1 MILQSGSCQF
11 THSASEQ
18 FFSQIQMASKGLH
31 SYSSFLHENRK
42 ELAILLLIG
51 AVAGAAYYFF
61 HYSQPQEIIPLE
73 ERGVLDLQQITI
85 NDFQHERKSWKLI
98 GNRALVSEKSNRMR
112 IEKVKIW
119 VYAIDNSSDNFSSEN
134 SSSVNNSEQVALYI
148 TADQGLIEKHDNR
161 VTLSGNVV
169 LWREDG
175 SEAHTETA
183 IYDAKKEILTIPK
196 PVRMLGEGH
205 TMLGSGL
212 TYDVSKGILNLK
224 EPVLVRHDNNTVKNN

>member
-1 MILQSGSCQF
+1 
-11 THSASEQ
+11 
-18 FFSQIQMASKGLH
+18 MASKGLH

-119 VYAIDNSSDNFSSEN
+119 VYAVDNSSDNSSSGTLVSVEN
-134 SSSVNNSEQVALYI
+134 SSQQIALYI
-148 TADQGLIEKHDNR
+148 TADQGLIEKYDNR

-224 EPVLVRHDNNTVKNN
+224 EPVLVRHDNNTVKSN

>member
-1 MILQSGSCQF
+1 
-11 THSASEQ
+11 
-18 FFSQIQMASKGLH
+18 MASKGLH

-42 ELAILLLIG
+42 ELALLLLIG

-98 GNRALVSEKSNRMR
+98 GNRAVVSEKSNRMR

-119 VYAIDNSSDNFSSEN
+119 VYAVDNSSDNFSSEN
-134 SSSVNNSEQVALYI
+134 SASVNSSSEQVALYI

-224 EPVLVRHDNNTVKNN
+224 EPVLVRHDNNTVKSN

>member
-1 MILQSGSCQF
+1 
-11 THSASEQ
+11 
-18 FFSQIQMASKGLH
+18 MASQGLQ
-31 SYSSFLHENRK
+31 SYSSFLLENRK
-42 ELAILLLIG
+42 ELAILLLLG

-85 NDFQHERKSWKLI
+85 NDYQHERKSWKLI
-98 GNRALVSEKSNRMR
+98 GNRAVVSEKSNRMR

-119 VYAIDNSSDNFSSEN
+119 VYAVDNSSDNYSSKT
-134 SSSVNNSEQVALYI
+134 SVSVNNPSQQVAIYI

-212 TYDVSKGILNLK
+212 TYVVSKGILNLK
-224 EPVLVRHDNNTVKNN
+224 EPVLVRHDNNTVNSN

>member
-1 MILQSGSCQF
+1 
-11 THSASEQ
+11 
-18 FFSQIQMASKGLH
+18 MASKGLH

-85 NDFQHERKSWKLI
+85 NDYQHERKSWKLI
-98 GNRALVSEKSNRMR
+98 GNRAVVSEKSNRMR

-119 VYAIDNSSDNFSSEN
+119 VYAVDNSSDNSSSEN
-134 SSSVNNSEQVALYI
+134 SASVNNSSEQVALYI

>member
-1 MILQSGSCQF
+1 
-11 THSASEQ
+11 
-18 FFSQIQMASKGLH
+18 MASKGLH

-98 GNRALVSEKSNRMR
+98 GNRAVVSEKSNRMR

-119 VYAIDNSSDNFSSEN
+119 VYAVDNSSDNSFSEN
-134 SSSVNNSEQVALYI
+134 SASVNNPSEQVALYI

-161 VTLSGNVV
+161 LTLSGNVV

-224 EPVLVRHDNNTVKNN
+224 EPVLVRHDNNTVKSN

>member
-1 MILQSGSCQF
+1 MG
-11 THSASEQ
+11 
-18 FFSQIQMASKGLH
+18 SKGLH

-73 ERGVLDLQQITI
+73 ERGVLELQQITI

-119 VYAIDNSSDNFSSEN
+119 VYAVDNSYKNSSSEN
-134 SSSVNNSEQVALYI
+134 SASVDNSSEQVALYI

-205 TMLGSGL
+205 TMLGNGL

-224 EPVLVRHDNNTVKNN
+224 EPVLVRHDNNTVKSN

>member
-1 MILQSGSCQF
+1 
-11 THSASEQ
+11 
-18 FFSQIQMASKGLH
+18 MASKGLH

-98 GNRALVSEKSNRMR
+98 GNRAVVSEKSNRMR

-119 VYAIDNSSDNFSSEN
+119 VYAVDNSSDNSSSET
-134 SSSVNNSEQVALYI
+134 SVSVNNPSQQVALYI

-224 EPVLVRHDNNTVKNN
+224 EPVLVRHDNNTVKSN

>member
-1 MILQSGSCQF
+1 
-11 THSASEQ
+11 
-18 FFSQIQMASKGLH
+18 MASKGLH

-51 AVAGAAYYFF
+51 AVAGAAYYFS
-61 HYSQPQEIIPLE
+61 HYSQPQEIFPLE
-73 ERGVLDLQQITI
+73 ERGVLELQQITI

-98 GNRALVSEKSNRMR
+98 GNRAVVSEKSNRMR

-119 VYAIDNSSDNFSSEN
+119 VYAVDNSSDNSSLGTIFSEEN
-134 SSSVNNSEQVALYI
+134 PSQQVALYI

-205 TMLGSGL
+205 TMLGSSL

-224 EPVLVRHDNNTVKNN
+224 EPVLVRHDNNTVNSN

>member
-1 MILQSGSCQF
+1 
-11 THSASEQ
+11 
-18 FFSQIQMASKGLH
+18 MASKGLH

-42 ELAILLLIG
+42 ELALLLLIG

-119 VYAIDNSSDNFSSEN
+119 VYAVDNSSNNSSSEN
-134 SSSVNNSEQVALYI
+134 SASVNNSSEQVALYI

-224 EPVLVRHDNNTVKNN
+224 EPVLVRHDNNTVKSN

>member
-1 MILQSGSCQF
+1 MG
-11 THSASEQ
+11 
-18 FFSQIQMASKGLH
+18 SKGLH
-31 SYSSFLHENRK
+31 SYSSFLHENRN

-73 ERGVLDLQQITI
+73 EKGVLDLQQITI
-85 NDFQHERKSWKLI
+85 NDYQHERKSWKLI

-119 VYAIDNSSDNFSSEN
+119 VYAVDNSSNNSSSEN
-134 SSSVNNSEQVALYI
+134 SASVNNSYEQVALYI

-224 EPVLVRHDNNTVKNN
+224 EPVLVRHDNNTVKSN

>member
-1 MILQSGSCQF
+1 
-11 THSASEQ
+11 
-18 FFSQIQMASKGLH
+18 MASQGLQ
-31 SYSSFLHENRK
+31 SYSSFLLENRK
-42 ELAILLLIG
+42 ELAILLLLG

-119 VYAIDNSSDNFSSEN
+119 VYAVDNSSDNYSSET
-134 SSSVNNSEQVALYI
+134 SVSVNNPSQQVALYI

-224 EPVLVRHDNNTVKNN
+224 EPVLVRHDNITLKSN

>member
-1 MILQSGSCQF
+1 
-11 THSASEQ
+11 
-18 FFSQIQMASKGLH
+18 MASKGLH

-85 NDFQHERKSWKLI
+85 NDYQHEQKSWKLI
-98 GNRALVSEKSNRMR
+98 GNRAVVSEKSNRMR

-119 VYAIDNSSDNFSSEN
+119 VYAVDNSSNNSSSEN
-134 SSSVNNSEQVALYI
+134 SASVNNSSEQVALYI

-196 PVRMLGEGH
+196 PVRMLAEGH

-224 EPVLVRHDNNTVKNN
+224 EPVLVRHDNNTVKSN

>member
-1 MILQSGSCQF
+1 
-11 THSASEQ
+11 
-18 FFSQIQMASKGLH
+18 MASKGLH

-42 ELAILLLIG
+42 ELALLLLIG

-119 VYAIDNSSDNFSSEN
+119 VYAVDNSSDNSSSEN
-134 SSSVNNSEQVALYI
+134 SASVNNSSEQVALYI

-224 EPVLVRHDNNTVKNN
+224 EPVLVRHDNNTVKSN

>member
-1 MILQSGSCQF
+1 
-11 THSASEQ
+11 
-18 FFSQIQMASKGLH
+18 MASKGLN
-31 SYSSFLHENRK
+31 SYSSFLHENHK

-98 GNRALVSEKSNRMR
+98 GNRAVVSEKSNRMR

-119 VYAIDNSSDNFSSEN
+119 VYAVDNSSDNSSSEN
-134 SSSVNNSEQVALYI
+134 SASVNNSSEQVALYI

-224 EPVLVRHDNNTVKNN
+224 EPVLVRHDNNSVNIN

>member
-1 MILQSGSCQF
+1 
-11 THSASEQ
+11 
-18 FFSQIQMASKGLH
+18 MASKGLH

-73 ERGVLDLQQITI
+73 EKGVLDLQQITI

-98 GNRALVSEKSNRMR
+98 GNRAFVSEKSNRMR

-119 VYAIDNSSDNFSSEN
+119 VYAVDNSSDNSSSEN
-134 SSSVNNSEQVALYI
+134 SASVNNSSEQVALYI

-205 TMLGSGL
+205 TMLGNGL

-224 EPVLVRHDNNTVKNN
+224 EPVLVRHDNNTVKSN

>member
-1 MILQSGSCQF
+1 
-11 THSASEQ
+11 
-18 FFSQIQMASKGLH
+18 MASKGLH

-119 VYAIDNSSDNFSSEN
+119 VYAVDNSSDNFSSE
-134 SSSVNNSEQVALYI
+134 SSASVNNSSEQVALYI

-224 EPVLVRHDNNTVKNN
+224 EPVLVRHDNNTVNSN

>member
-1 MILQSGSCQF
+1 
-11 THSASEQ
+11 
-18 FFSQIQMASKGLH
+18 MASKGLH

-98 GNRALVSEKSNRMR
+98 GNRAVVSEKSNRMR

-119 VYAIDNSSDNFSSEN
+119 VYAVDNSSDNYSSEN
-134 SSSVNNSEQVALYI
+134 SASVNNPSEQVALYI

-224 EPVLVRHDNNTVKNN
+224 EPVLVRHDNNTVKSN

>member
-1 MILQSGSCQF
+1 
-11 THSASEQ
+11 
-18 FFSQIQMASKGLH
+18 MASKSLH

-42 ELAILLLIG
+42 ELATLLLIG

-85 NDFQHERKSWKLI
+85 NDYQHERKSWKLI
-98 GNRALVSEKSNRMR
+98 GNRAVVSEKSNRMR

-119 VYAIDNSSDNFSSEN
+119 VYAVDNSSDNFSSEKTA
-134 SSSVNNSEQVALYI
+134 SVNNSSEHVALYI

-212 TYDVSKGILNLK
+212 IYDVSKGIMNLK
-224 EPVLVRHDNNTVKNN
+224 EPVLVRHDNKTLKSN

>member
-1 MILQSGSCQF
+1 
-11 THSASEQ
+11 
-18 FFSQIQMASKGLH
+18 MASQGLQ
-31 SYSSFLHENRK
+31 SYSSFLLENRK
-42 ELAILLLIG
+42 ELAILLLLG

-85 NDFQHERKSWKLI
+85 NDYQHEQKSWKLI
-98 GNRALVSEKSNRMR
+98 GNHAVVSEKSNRMR

-119 VYAIDNSSDNFSSEN
+119 VYAVDKSSDNSSSET
-134 SSSVNNSEQVALYI
+134 SVSVNNPSQQVALYI

-224 EPVLVRHDNNTVKNN
+224 EPVLVRHDNNTVNSN

>member
-1 MILQSGSCQF
+1 
-11 THSASEQ
+11 
-18 FFSQIQMASKGLH
+18 MASKGLH

-42 ELAILLLIG
+42 ELALLLLIG
-51 AVAGAAYYFF
+51 AVAGAAYYIF

-73 ERGVLDLQQITI
+73 ERGVLDLQKIII

-134 SSSVNNSEQVALYI
+134 SASVNNSSEQVALYI

-161 VTLSGNVV
+161 VTLSGNVI

-175 SEAHTETA
+175 AEAHTETA

-205 TMLGSGL
+205 TMFGSGL
-212 TYDVSKGILNLK
+212 TYDVSKGTLNLK
-224 EPVLVRHDNNTVKNN
+224 EPELVRHDNNTLKRN

>member
-1 MILQSGSCQF
+1 
-11 THSASEQ
+11 
-18 FFSQIQMASKGLH
+18 MASKGLH

-42 ELAILLLIG
+42 ELALLLLIG

-119 VYAIDNSSDNFSSEN
+119 VYAVENSSDNFSSDN
-134 SSSVNNSEQVALYI
+134 STSVNNSSEQVALYI

-212 TYDVSKGILNLK
+212 TYDVSKVILNLK
-224 EPVLVRHDNNTVKNN
+224 EPVLVRHDNNTVKSN

>member
-1 MILQSGSCQF
+1 
-11 THSASEQ
+11 
-18 FFSQIQMASKGLH
+18 MASKGLH

-119 VYAIDNSSDNFSSEN
+119 VYAVDNSSDNLSSEN
-134 SSSVNNSEQVALYI
+134 SASVNNSSEQVALYI

-224 EPVLVRHDNNTVKNN
+224 EPVLVRHDNNTMKSN

>member
-1 MILQSGSCQF
+1 
-11 THSASEQ
+11 
-18 FFSQIQMASKGLH
+18 MASKGLH

-85 NDFQHERKSWKLI
+85 NDYQHEQKSWKLI
-98 GNRALVSEKSNRMR
+98 GNRAVVSEKSNRMR

-119 VYAIDNSSDNFSSEN
+119 VYAVDNSSDNSSSEN
-134 SSSVNNSEQVALYI
+134 SASVNNSSEQVALYI

-224 EPVLVRHDNNTVKNN
+224 EPVLVRHDNNTVKSN

>member
-1 MILQSGSCQF
+1 
-11 THSASEQ
+11 
-18 FFSQIQMASKGLH
+18 MASKGLH

-73 ERGVLDLQQITI
+73 EKGVLDLQQITI
-85 NDFQHERKSWKLI
+85 NDFQLDRKSWKLI
-98 GNRALVSEKSNRMR
+98 GNRAVVSEKSNRMR

-119 VYAIDNSSDNFSSEN
+119 VYAVDNSSDNSSSEN
-134 SSSVNNSEQVALYI
+134 SASVNNSSEQVALYI

-169 LWREDG
+169 LWRDDG

-224 EPVLVRHDNNTVKNN
+224 EPELVRHDNNTVKSN

>member
-1 MILQSGSCQF
+1 
-11 THSASEQ
+11 
-18 FFSQIQMASKGLH
+18 MASKGLH

-42 ELAILLLIG
+42 ELALLLLIG

-73 ERGVLDLQQITI
+73 ERGVLDLHKITI

-119 VYAIDNSSDNFSSEN
+119 VYAIDNSSNNSFSEN
-134 SSSVNNSEQVALYI
+134 SASVNNSFEQLALYI

-196 PVRMLGEGH
+196 PVRMLREGH

-224 EPVLVRHDNNTVKNN
+224 EPVLVRHDNNTVKSN

>member
-1 MILQSGSCQF
+1 
-11 THSASEQ
+11 
-18 FFSQIQMASKGLH
+18 MASKGLH

-42 ELAILLLIG
+42 ELALLLLIG

-119 VYAIDNSSDNFSSEN
+119 VYAVDNSSNNFSSET
-134 SSSVNNSEQVALYI
+134 STSVNNSSEQVALYI

-224 EPVLVRHDNNTVKNN
+224 EPVLVRHDNNTVKSN

>member
-1 MILQSGSCQF
+1 MG
-11 THSASEQ
+11 
-18 FFSQIQMASKGLH
+18 SKGLH
-31 SYSSFLHENRK
+31 SYSSFIHENRK

-61 HYSQPQEIIPLE
+61 HYSQPQQIIPLE

-85 NDFQHERKSWKLI
+85 NDFQYERKSWKLI

-119 VYAIDNSSDNFSSEN
+119 VYAVDNSSDNSSSEN
-134 SSSVNNSEQVALYI
+134 SALVKNSFEQVALYI

-224 EPVLVRHDNNTVKNN
+224 EPILVRHDNNTMKSN

>member
-1 MILQSGSCQF
+1 
-11 THSASEQ
+11 
-18 FFSQIQMASKGLH
+18 MASKGLH

-85 NDFQHERKSWKLI
+85 NDYQHERKSWKLI
-98 GNRALVSEKSNRMR
+98 GNRAVVSEKSNRMR

-119 VYAIDNSSDNFSSEN
+119 VYAVDNSSNNSSSEN
-134 SSSVNNSEQVALYI
+134 SASVNNSSEQVALYI

-224 EPVLVRHDNNTVKNN
+224 EPVLVRHDNNTVNSN

>member
-1 MILQSGSCQF
+1 
-11 THSASEQ
+11 
-18 FFSQIQMASKGLH
+18 MASKGLH

-61 HYSQPQEIIPLE
+61 HCSQPQEIIPLE

-98 GNRALVSEKSNRMR
+98 GNRAVVSEKSNRMR

-119 VYAIDNSSDNFSSEN
+119 VYAVDNSSDNFSSEN
-134 SSSVNNSEQVALYI
+134 SASVNNSSEQVALYI
-148 TADQGLIEKHDNR
+148 TANQGLIEQHDNR

-224 EPVLVRHDNNTVKNN
+224 EPVLVRHDNNTVKSN

>member
-1 MILQSGSCQF
+1 
-11 THSASEQ
+11 
-18 FFSQIQMASKGLH
+18 MASKGLH

-61 HYSQPQEIIPLE
+61 HSSQPQEIIPLE

-98 GNRALVSEKSNRMR
+98 GNRAVVSETSNRMR

-119 VYAIDNSSDNFSSEN
+119 VYAVDNSSDNFSSEN
-134 SSSVNNSEQVALYI
+134 SASVNNSSEQVALYI

-224 EPVLVRHDNNTVKNN
+224 EPVLVRHDNNTVKSN

>member
-1 MILQSGSCQF
+1 
-11 THSASEQ
+11 
-18 FFSQIQMASKGLH
+18 MATKGLH
-31 SYSSFLHENRK
+31 SYSSFFHENRK

-73 ERGVLDLQQITI
+73 ERGVLELQQITI

-119 VYAIDNSSDNFSSEN
+119 VYAVDNSSDNLSSEN
-134 SSSVNNSEQVALYI
+134 SASVSISSEQVALYI

-224 EPVLVRHDNNTVKNN
+224 EPVLVRHDNNTVKSN

>member
-1 MILQSGSCQF
+1 
-11 THSASEQ
+11 
-18 FFSQIQMASKGLH
+18 MASKGLH

-61 HYSQPQEIIPLE
+61 HYSQPQEIFPLE

-119 VYAIDNSSDNFSSEN
+119 VYAVDNSSNNSSSEN
-134 SSSVNNSEQVALYI
+134 SASVNKSSEQVALYI

-161 VTLSGNVV
+161 LTLSGNVV

-212 TYDVSKGILNLK
+212 TYYVSEGILNLK
-224 EPVLVRHDNNTVKNN
+224 EPVLVRHDNNTLKSN

>member
-1 MILQSGSCQF
+1 
-11 THSASEQ
+11 
-18 FFSQIQMASKGLH
+18 MASKGLH

-42 ELAILLLIG
+42 ELALLLLIG

-61 HYSQPQEIIPLE
+61 QYSQPQEIIPLE

-98 GNRALVSEKSNRMR
+98 GNRAVVSEKSNRMR

-119 VYAIDNSSDNFSSEN
+119 VYAVENSSDNFSSEN
-134 SSSVNNSEQVALYI
+134 SASVNNSSEQVALYI
-148 TADQGLIEKHDNR
+148 TADQGLIEKHDDR
-161 VTLSGNVV
+161 LTLSGNVV

-183 IYDAKKEILTIPK
+183 IYDAKKEVLTIPK

-205 TMLGSGL
+205 TMLGSRL

-224 EPVLVRHDNNTVKNN
+224 EPVLVRHDNNTVKSN

>member
-1 MILQSGSCQF
+1 
-11 THSASEQ
+11 
-18 FFSQIQMASKGLH
+18 MASQGLQ
-31 SYSSFLHENRK
+31 SYSSFLLENRK
-42 ELAILLLIG
+42 ELAILLLLG

-85 NDFQHERKSWKLI
+85 NDYQHEQKSWKLI
-98 GNRALVSEKSNRMR
+98 GNRAVVSEKSNRMR

-119 VYAIDNSSDNFSSEN
+119 VYVVDNSSDNYSSET
-134 SSSVNNSEQVALYI
+134 SVSVNNPSQQVALYI
-148 TADQGLIEKHDNR
+148 TADHGLIEKHDNR

-196 PVRMLGEGH
+196 PVRMLAEGH

-224 EPVLVRHDNNTVKNN
+224 EPVLVRHDNNTVNSN

>member
-1 MILQSGSCQF
+1 
-11 THSASEQ
+11 
-18 FFSQIQMASKGLH
+18 MASKGLQ

-119 VYAIDNSSDNFSSEN
+119 VYAVDNSSDNSSSEN
-134 SSSVNNSEQVALYI
+134 STSVNNSSEQVALYI

-196 PVRMLGEGH
+196 PVRMLGDGH
-205 TMLGSGL
+205 TMHGSGL

-224 EPVLVRHDNNTVKNN
+224 EPVLVRHDNYTVKSK

>member
-1 MILQSGSCQF
+1 
-11 THSASEQ
+11 
-18 FFSQIQMASKGLH
+18 MASKGLH

-42 ELAILLLIG
+42 ELALLLLIG

-119 VYAIDNSSDNFSSEN
+119 VYAVDNSSDNFSSEN
-134 SSSVNNSEQVALYI
+134 SSSVNNSPEQGALYI

-224 EPVLVRHDNNTVKNN
+224 EPVLVRHDNNTVKSN